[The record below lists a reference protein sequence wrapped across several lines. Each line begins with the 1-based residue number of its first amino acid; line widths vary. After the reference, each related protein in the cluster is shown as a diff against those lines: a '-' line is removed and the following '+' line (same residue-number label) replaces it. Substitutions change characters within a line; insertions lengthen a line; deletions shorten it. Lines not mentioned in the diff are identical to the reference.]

1 MEAGRIGVGGLP
13 GKVPDGLVG
22 CVIDPQNVDQVSC
35 LGCSSADDVEPDL
48 EPCVPSVIGQC
59 CAVVSGTAIKELISE

>member
-1 MEAGRIGVGGLP
+1 MEIGRFMEAGRIGVGGLP

-35 LGCSSADDVEPDL
+35 LGCSSADDGPARSLPAASAVEQ
-48 EPCVPSVIGQC
+48 G
-59 CAVVSGTAIKELISE
+59 